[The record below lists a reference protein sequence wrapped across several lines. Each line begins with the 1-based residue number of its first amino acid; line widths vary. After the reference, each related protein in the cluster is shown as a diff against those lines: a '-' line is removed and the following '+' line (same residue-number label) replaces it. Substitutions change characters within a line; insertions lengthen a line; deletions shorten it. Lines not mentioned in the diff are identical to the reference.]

1 MQPEIK
7 PIVQPQ
13 PQRQTERSVQPEIKP
28 TVQPQPQEQAEQP
41 NTAVIFGNTAY
52 SKIPDKKVITNID
65 PLLSVNLFNRLQQ
78 NNISFSCKLSENALT
93 VVCSKD
99 DLQKVQ
105 SIIRE
110 EAELLVQKPKTELVS
125 SAEKQVPKEQ
135 QAPEI
140 KAESKPVI
148 TEPVSEKD
156 LSAMSST
163 EKTNALISSL
173 KDRQEKKRAD
183 LLDKIDS
190 IESKIMNR
198 KERIN
203 KLNDKISD
211 IETSLKTAAAFK
223 RVFGNTALGGLVD
236 RSIAKKQAKIEEIRN
251 VKIPKH
257 EEKIKAQTE
266 KKTKVTGRLAKV
278 NRKIERLDKVQDFIS
293 SIGSKDKEQ
302 RHKGFVTGLESLS
315 DIRRENLENKLNKN
329 QTKIDMLS
337 ARLSS
342 PELSNMDRL
351 NLSREIRTLK
361 NKSAD
366 ISEKIKGLDKLHS
379 DLDDMKNGR
388 YTETEI
394 ETAVNRT
401 TDKISER
408 YDGTA
413 SPEDKGITNH
423 IILQTIESGSEA
435 VSEVSAEKS
444 AIQTEKTKPDLDRER
459 VPEERESEVTVN
471 AEQQIL
477 TSVAA
482 ITGVAISELNRLPVE
497 LKADIIAEFRENNG
511 NIPTEKLAEVICEA
525 IDIKPPVQE
534 QKQPERNTPERENKA
549 DNSRKVFEENSK
561 NNSLLN
567 DRKEKQTEKELNKPL
582 FSRSAIMSD
591 KYKPTSS
598 KSAEDIERDRQ
609 NRNMGN
615 AL

>member
-1 MQPEIK
+1 MNLLAKKE
-7 PIVQPQ
+7 
-13 PQRQTERSVQPEIKP
+13 
-28 TVQPQPQEQAEQP
+28 EQQ
-41 NTAVIFGNTAY
+41 
-52 SKIPDKKVITNID
+52 
-65 PLLSVNLFNRLQQ
+65 
-78 NNISFSCKLSENALT
+78 
-93 VVCSKD
+93 
-99 DLQKVQ
+99 
-105 SIIRE
+105 
-110 EAELLVQKPKTELVS
+110 LVS
-125 SAEKQVPKEQ
+125 SVPKEPPKEQ
-135 QAPEI
+135 NAPEI
-140 KAESKPVI
+140 KSERETASVKA
-148 TEPVSEKD
+148 VSESE
-156 LSAMSST
+156 LSELSST
-163 EKTNALISSL
+163 EKSNVLLASL

-183 LLDKIDS
+183 LLDKMDSIDS
-190 IESKIMNR
+190 KIIDR

-293 SIGSKDKEQ
+293 SLGSKDKEQ
-302 RHKGFVTGLESLS
+302 RHKGFITGLESLS

-351 NLSREIRTLK
+351 HLSREIRTLK

-401 TDKISER
+401 ADKISER
-408 YDGTA
+408 LDGTA

-423 IILQTIESGSEA
+423 IISQTVESGSKA

-444 AIQTEKTKPDLDRER
+444 AIQAEKAKPDLDRER
-459 VPEERESEVTVN
+459 VPEEREPEVAANT
-471 AEQQIL
+471 EQQIL

-511 NIPTEKLAEVICEA
+511 NIPSEQLTERICNIA
-525 IDIKPPVQE
+525 DLKPPEQANQAEQTFSARSEQE
-534 QKQPERNTPERENKA
+534 QKKSKQERQSPV
-549 DNSRKVFEENSK
+549 DF
-561 NNSLLN
+561 
-567 DRKEKQTEKELNKPL
+567 NKPL
-582 FSRSAIMSD
+582 FSRSAIMSE
-591 KYKPTSS
+591 KYAPTSS

-609 NRNMGN
+609 NRNRGN